1 MWTVRTA
8 TGGQGEP
15 VTEQPEYVKVERP
28 LIEQLTAMGW
38 EHLQGAPP
46 GEPATRPRDTERSS
60 FHDVVYADR
69 FCNAVARINAR
80 PQDGSSWLTA
90 QQLDHVLARVLGTAP
105 GQGPTGRG
113 AAGNLEVT
121 RILREGINARTL
133 PGWSKGDPEHVRLV
147 DWDGRFEN
155 GNDLLA
161 VSQFRV
167 ERSGAGAVTPDL
179 VLFVNGLP
187 WVVVECKA
195 PVTTGRKDPR
205 FALDAA
211 VMQVID
217 YAGAEATAP
226 VAEFT
231 RFAQLLVGT
240 DRTHAELGTVT
251 AEAKHFA
258 PWRTVAPATEA
269 SVKAENG
276 TPEERELSA
285 QQILVAGVLR
295 PAHLLTLVRDFTTE
309 TRHGTRTVKA
319 VGRYQQFRAVHAIA
333 ATLRERGA
341 ALEAKEDVDP
351 RGGVIWH
358 TQGSGKSL
366 TMAFLVR
373 HLRSTRDL
381 RGHKV
386 VVVTDRVDLEKQI
399 KGSLA
404 AAEEKIYRSRTVEQA
419 RQYLAVD
426 VPDVVLVML
435 QKARRDDT
443 AWDGREEKL
452 AETPDGEDRIHN
464 HVANAG
470 HDIVVL
476 VDEAHRGHL
485 AWQHARLRAMLPN
498 AVLIGFTGTPILSKA
513 RKTTEDIF
521 GGFTDTYTLRDAE
534 TDGAVVPV
542 RYEAHNVRLEVIEK
556 AVLDASFDVEVPADP
571 EDRDRVLRKFARK
584 KEVLE
589 APSVIACKAEHMLDH
604 WTRTALPDRFGAQVV
619 TVSRKAAV
627 RYRDALLEARDRL
640 VARADRLDLDLV
652 HDPSGYDTATPDER
666 ELLDLLPHLPL
677 LRSIDAAVVIS
688 QASSGQPRDPDDWK
702 TWTAKSRQDA
712 HVDRFKRGLG
722 DPYEA
727 VDDPSWEAFTHGGR
741 PGGTSA
747 GVPGASGDPWD
758 IANPAAAHG
767 GTPSAASEGDPMGF
781 LVAAAGDED
790 GPMAF
795 LVVQSMLL
803 TGFDAPAEQVLYL
816 DCPLSGVGLLQAV
829 ARTNRIYPHKAWGQ
843 IVDYIGVG
851 PELARSMTEYDEA
864 HLRAVYGYENMSL
877 DHLAPDYQGDRPTRD
892 RMWLE
897 TEAAA
902 DDRLAD
908 LRTQIA
914 RLLAGRGVTSLGPEA
929 QREDLLAELAD
940 PTLMGE
946 FDELVRDFL
955 TALNAVLP
963 RPTALKYESDARL
976 LGEVQYLARQRYLDG
991 RDEFSPRR
999 YGAKVRRLISRH
1011 LKVSAIEERVPSVE
1025 LTAIDFMEKVGE
1037 NPDPRARIEY
1047 MRSRLRVHIDARLG
1061 SDPTRYQRFSERL
1074 EEIVR
1079 GMSDDFEQ
1087 AAAALADLVTDVVDA
1102 EGDDGYGADGG
1113 DSRLRDLDRWT
1124 ERPVYGLLKEAFEQ
1138 TGAPAQVDLVDGTRD
1153 LTWKIAQLVGSP
1165 DFVTLTDTQIMVRRE
1180 VRIFLEGELHMKWRE
1195 IGPLAGD
1202 LVHLAL
1208 DQHAAFMRYR
1218 DRRR

>member
-1 MWTVRTA
+1 MA
-8 TGGQGEP
+8 
-15 VTEQPEYVKVERP
+15 EQPEYVKVERP
-28 LIEQLTAMGW
+28 LIEQLTVMGW
-38 EHLQGAPP
+38 EHLRGAPP

-60 FHDVVYADR
+60 FTDVVYADR
-69 FCNAVARINAR
+69 FRNAVARINVR
-80 PQDGSSWLTA
+80 SEDGTSWLTA
-90 QQLDHVLARVLGTAP
+90 QQLDHILARVLGTAP
-105 GQGPTGRG
+105 GRGPAGRG
-113 AAGNLEVT
+113 VAGNLDVT
-121 RILREGINARTL
+121 RLLREGIPARTL

-155 GNDLLA
+155 GNDFLA

-167 ERSGAGAVTPDL
+167 ERPDAEAATPDL

-187 WVVVECKA
+187 WVVIECKA
-195 PVTTGRKDPR
+195 PVTTRRKDPR

-211 VMQVID
+211 VIEVVD
-217 YAGAEATAP
+217 YAGVDAAAP
-226 VAEFT
+226 VAEFS
-231 RFAQLLVGT
+231 RFAQLLVAT
-240 DRTHAELGTVT
+240 DRAHAELGTVT

-269 SVKAENG
+269 QVRGETR
-276 TPEERELSA
+276 TPEGRDLTA
-285 QQILVAGVLR
+285 QQTLVAGVLR

-309 TRHGTRTVKA
+309 TRHGSRTVKA
-319 VGRYQQFRAVHAIA
+319 VGRFQQFRAVHAIA
-333 ATLRERGA
+333 GTLRGRRT
-341 ALEAKEDVDP
+341 ALEAKEDVDQ
-351 RGGVIWH
+351 RGGVVWH

-373 HLRSTRDL
+373 HLRSTQDL

-386 VVVTDRVDLEKQI
+386 VVVTDRIDLEKQI
-399 KGSLA
+399 RRSLA
-404 AAEEKIYRSRTVEQA
+404 AADEDIYRSRSVEQA

-452 AETPDGEDRIHN
+452 AETPAEQDRVQN
-464 HVANAG
+464 HVANPG

-498 AVLIGFTGTPILSKA
+498 AVLVGFTGTPILSKA

-542 RYEAHNVRLEVIEK
+542 RYEAHHVDLEVIEK
-556 AVLDASFDVEVPADP
+556 AVLDASFDIEAPK
-571 EDRDRVLRKFARK
+571 ESKQREQVLRKFARK

-589 APSVIACKAEHMLDH
+589 SPSVIADKAEHMLSH
-604 WTRTALPDRFGAQVV
+604 WTRTALPDRFGAQIV

-627 RYRDALLEARDRL
+627 RYRGALLDARDRL
-640 VARADRLDLDLV
+640 VARAEQLDPDLV
-652 HDPSGYDTATPDER
+652 HDPNGYDSASPDER

-688 QASSGQPRDPDDWK
+688 QASSGQAKAKDPADWK

-712 HVDRFKRGLG
+712 HIARFKQGLG
-722 DPYEA
+722 DPHA
-727 VDDPSWEAFTHGGR
+727 AAHDPSWDASTHGR
-741 PGGTSA
+741 PSAATYPGGHLVT
-747 GVPGASGDPWD
+747 GDDPWD
-758 IANPAAAHG
+758 GEASPDIRG
-767 GTPSAASEGDPMGF
+767 GTGRTE
-781 LVAAAGDED
+781 DED
-790 GPMAF
+790 DPMAF

-803 TGFDAPAEQVLYL
+803 TGFDAPVEQVLYL

-829 ARTNRIYPHKAWGQ
+829 ARTNRLYPHKEWGQ

-851 PELARSMTEYDEA
+851 PELSRSMDEYDAA
-864 HLRAVYGYENMSL
+864 HLRAVYGYQDLSL
-877 DHLAPDYQGDRPTRD
+877 DHLAPDYQGAQPVRD

-902 DDRLAD
+902 DNRLDD
-908 LRTQIA
+908 LRTQIT
-914 RLLAGRGVTSLGPEA
+914 RLLADRGITSLRAEA
-929 QREDLLAELAD
+929 QREDLLAALAD

-963 RPTALKYESDARL
+963 RPAALKYETEARL
-976 LGEVQYLARQRYLDG
+976 LGEVQYLARQRYLDS
-991 RDEFSPRR
+991 RDDFSPRR

-1011 LKVSAIEERVPSVE
+1011 LRVSAIEERVPSVE
-1025 LTAIDFMEKVGE
+1025 LTAVDFMEKVGA
-1037 NPDPRARIEY
+1037 NPDPRTRTDY
-1047 MRSRLRVHIDARLG
+1047 MRSRLRLHIDARLG
-1061 SDPTRYQRFSERL
+1061 SDPARYQRFSERL

-1079 GMSDDFEQ
+1079 SMSDDFEQ
-1087 AAAALADLVTDVVDA
+1087 AAAALAVLVADVVAA
-1102 EGDDGYGADGG
+1102 EGDGPGPNDGD
-1113 DSRLRDLDRWT
+1113 DRIRELDRWT
-1124 ERPVYGLLKEAFEQ
+1124 EQPVYGLLKDVVEE
-1138 TGAPAQVDLVDGTRD
+1138 TGAPEGADLVQGALG
-1153 LTWKIAQLVGSP
+1153 LTAKIARLVGSQ
-1165 DFVTLTDTQIMVRRE
+1165 DFVTLADTQIRVRRE
-1180 VRIFLEGELHMKWRE
+1180 LRLYLESDLHMDWARV
-1195 IGPLAGD
+1195 GD
-1202 LVHLAL
+1202 LATDLVELARNR
-1208 DQHAAFMRYR
+1208 HADFLRYR
-1218 DRRR
+1218 RRTE

>member
-1 MWTVRTA
+1 MA
-8 TGGQGEP
+8 
-15 VTEQPEYVKVERP
+15 EQPEYVKVERP
-28 LIEQLTAMGW
+28 LFEQLTAMRW
-38 EHLQGAPP
+38 EHLRGAPP
-46 GEPATRPRDTERSS
+46 GEPATRPKDTERAS
-60 FHDVVYADR
+60 FTDVVYADR
-69 FCNAVARINAR
+69 FRNAVARINVR
-80 PQDGSSWLTA
+80 VEDGSSWLTA
-90 QQLDHVLARVLGTAP
+90 QQLDHILACVLGTAP
-105 GQGPTGRG
+105 GQGPAGRG
-113 AAGNLEVT
+113 VAGNLEVT
-121 RILREGINARTL
+121 RLLRDGINARTL

-155 GNDLLA
+155 GNDFLA

-167 ERSGAGAVTPDL
+167 ERPGAAAVTPDL

-187 WVVVECKA
+187 WVVIECKA
-195 PVTTGRKDPR
+195 PVTTRRKDPR

-211 VMQVID
+211 VIEVVE
-217 YAGAEATAP
+217 YAGAEAPAP

-231 RFAQLLVGT
+231 RFAQLLVAT

-258 PWRTVAPATEA
+258 PWRTVAPATEEQ
-269 SVKAENG
+269 VRNETR
-276 TPEERELSA
+276 TPEGRELTA

-309 TRHGTRTVKA
+309 TRHGGRTAKA
-319 VGRYQQFRAVHAIA
+319 VGRFQQFRAVHAIA
-333 ATLRERGA
+333 ETLRARRT
-341 ALEAKEDVDP
+341 ALEAKEDVDQ
-351 RGGVIWH
+351 RGGVVWH

-386 VVVTDRVDLEKQI
+386 VVVTDRIDLEKQI
-399 KGSLA
+399 RRSLA
-404 AAEEKIYRSRTVEQA
+404 AADERIYRSRSVDQA
-419 RQYLAVD
+419 RRYLAVD

-452 AETPDGEDRIHN
+452 AETPDEQDQVHN
-464 HVANAG
+464 HVANPG

-498 AVLIGFTGTPILSKA
+498 AVLVGFTGTPILSRA

-534 TDGAVVPV
+534 ADRAVVPV
-542 RYEAHNVRLEVIEK
+542 RYEAHSTRLEVIEK
-556 AVLDASFDVEVPADP
+556 AVLDASFDVEVPEDP
-571 EDRDRVLRKFARK
+571 EQREKVLRKFARK

-589 APSVIACKAEHMLDH
+589 SPSVIADKAEHMLSH
-604 WTRTALPDRFGAQVV
+604 WMRTALPDRFGAQVV

-627 RYRDALLEARDRL
+627 RYRSALLAARDRL
-640 VARADRLDLDLV
+640 VARADRLDPDLV
-652 HDPSGYDTATPDER
+652 HDPNGYDSASPEER

-677 LRSIDAAVVIS
+677 LRSIHAAVVIS
-688 QASSGQPRDPDDWK
+688 KASSGQPKDPEDWK

-712 HVDRFKRGLG
+712 HIARFQQGLG
-722 DPYEA
+722 DPHAAAY
-727 VDDPSWEAFTHGGR
+727 DPSWEASTHGR
-741 PGGTSA
+741 PADLAPTGGH
-747 GVPGASGDPWD
+747 GASGDPWD
-758 IANPAAAHG
+758 S
-767 GTPSAASEGDPMGF
+767 GTPDDSRHDTAKA
-781 LVAAAGDED
+781 ED
-790 GPMAF
+790 DPMAF

-803 TGFDAPAEQVLYL
+803 TGFDAPVEQVLYL

-829 ARTNRIYPHKAWGQ
+829 ARTNRLYPHKEWGQ

-851 PELARSMTEYDEA
+851 PELARSLDEYDDA
-864 HLRAVYGYENMSL
+864 HLRAVYGYQDLSL
-877 DHLAPDYQGDRPTRD
+877 DHLAPDYQGTQPVRD

-902 DDRLAD
+902 DNRLDD
-908 LRTQIA
+908 LRTQITS
-914 RLLAGRGVTSLGPEA
+914 LLASQGITSLGAER
-929 QREDLLAELAD
+929 QREELLAALAD

-963 RPTALKYESDARL
+963 RPAALKYETDARL

-991 RDEFSPRR
+991 RDDFSPRR

-1011 LKVSAIEERVPSVE
+1011 LRVSAIEERVPSVE
-1025 LTAIDFMEKVGE
+1025 LTAVDFMEKVGA
-1037 NPDPRARIEY
+1037 NPDPRTRTDY

-1074 EEIVR
+1074 EETVR
-1079 GMSDDFEQ
+1079 AMSDDFEQ
-1087 AAAALADLVTDVVDA
+1087 AAAALAVLVADVVVAESDA
-1102 EGDDGYGADGG
+1102 EHGPDGG
-1113 DSRLRDLDRWT
+1113 DDRIRALDRWT
-1124 ERPVYGLLKEAFEQ
+1124 EQPVYGLLKEAFEE
-1138 TGAPAQVDLVDGTRD
+1138 TGMPEGADLVQGAVG
-1153 LTWKIAQLVGSP
+1153 LTAKIAGLIGSQ
-1165 DFVTLTDTQIMVRRE
+1165 DFVTLPDTQIRVRRE
-1180 VRIFLEGELHMKWRE
+1180 LRVYLETELHMDWAQVS
-1195 IGPLAGD
+1195 PLAGD
-1202 LVHLAL
+1202 LVELAL
-1208 DQHAAFMRYR
+1208 NRHADFLRYR
-1218 DRRR
+1218 SRPD